1 MRKIDYI
8 FIDSDDQSRSDKS
21 RRDALSLLGYHFIV
35 NSEGLVLPG
44 TDIRCTVQHI
54 PGPIYDPD
62 KYNRN
67 SIFIRYCGS
76 LRLETWILEPETNCR
91 AVFRQRAALLQ
102 LLVELRKHFSEAK
115 ILGISELAP
124 KETFHRNI
132 IVSDAMNLLRRELSG
147 L

>member
-21 RRDALSLLGYHFIV
+21 RRDALPLLGYHFVI
-35 NSEGLVLPG
+35 NSKGLVLPG
-44 TDIRCTVQHI
+44 TDIRYAVQRI
-54 PGPIYDPD
+54 PGPIYAPD
-62 KYNRN
+62 KYNHS

-91 AVFRQRAALLQ
+91 AVFRQRQSLLE
-102 LLVELRKHFSEAK
+102 LLVELRSHFSEAK
-115 ILGISELAP
+115 ILALSEFAP
-124 KETFHRNI
+124 KEPFHRNI

-147 L
+147 M